1 MGDVRLMGG
10 NISLK
15 STTIEKKG
23 LMLEFSLTT
32 GGGADMKQW
41 EIDFQNL
48 PTAIA
53 SARTDR
59 SGHHSENPRREFGGH
74 LCIRLNLAD
83 LKYFEVVERQFEPWG
98 VIFANAMAINPSNP
112 AFLPRSGS
120 IVLLGAPRNGSIEA
134 TFSQPVHF
142 VRGCVTSS
150 RSTVLT
156 AYDCTGREI
165 ARDRLFGANLAGSS
179 SPVAPNTELKV
190 AAEEITKI
198 KFYAF
203 DGQLTLDDFSF
214 SF

>member
-1 MGDVRLMGG
+1 
-10 NISLK
+10 
-15 STTIEKKG
+15 
-23 LMLEFSLTT
+23 MLQFTT
-32 GGGADMKQW
+32 GGGAPMKQW
-41 EIDFQNL
+41 EKDFQNL

-53 SARTDR
+53 SPRTDR
-59 SGHHSENPRREFGGH
+59 SATHSENPRREFGGH

-98 VIFANAMAINPSNP
+98 VIFANAIALHPSNP
-112 AFLPRSGS
+112 AFPTRSGS

-134 TFSQPVHF
+134 KFSQPVQF

-150 RSTVLT
+150 RRTVLT
-156 AYDCTGREI
+156 AYDSNGREI
-165 ARDRLFGANLAGSS
+165 ARDRLLAPNLAGSN
-179 SPVAPNTELKV
+179 SPVPPNSELKV
-190 AAEEITKI
+190 SAEEITQV